1 MKNQVNKSIAEKF
14 LSAYA
19 SHDWE
24 EIGKLMHPDV
34 TWTLPGEGKISGTA
48 KGTDEVVNRV
58 KTIVKSG
65 VKTKLHHILIGQ
77 NGLTLSLNNTAVA
90 EDGRILDEELATVLS
105 IQDGLFIKIDTY
117 LSDVPMME
125 RYFK

>member
-1 MKNQVNKSIAEKF
+1 MFDRSYPRRFKHEKSR
-14 LSAYA
+14 
-19 SHDWE
+19 
-24 EIGKLMHPDV
+24 
-34 TWTLPGEGKISGTA
+34 TLPGEGKISGTA
-48 KGTDEVVNRV
+48 KGIDEVVNRV

-105 IQDGLFIKIDTY
+105 IQDELVIKIDTY